1 MSNENSRRAVSYLV
15 RLWVEDR
22 ENEGVEGGV
31 GGVTP
36 AEGAQGGVAGARA
49 RGAGLS
55 DSSAGPTG
63 GGDAGGEVVRGFV
76 RNLKTG
82 QEHYLPTPDR
92 LVRQLLQDLAV
103 ADRAEEES
111 EGDARGDFASGGS

>member
-22 ENEGVEGGV
+22 ENEAVEGGV
-31 GGVTP
+31 
-36 AEGAQGGVAGARA
+36 GGVAGARA

-92 LVRQLLQDLAV
+92 LVRQLLQDLAL
-103 ADRAEEES
+103 ADRAEEGS